1 MDLELRRGIFVFLVA
16 AFAATGAHADP
27 AGVNGREQ
35 FQRDRIRAGVQ
46 DGSLT
51 RPEARHLATQQRRTE
66 RLEQRM
72 RRDDGVLG
80 PRERARLDQR
90 LDRSSANIYRARHD
104 GQSR

>member
-1 MDLELRRGIFVFLVA
+1 MDRKLRRGVFCFLVA
-16 AFAATGAHADP
+16 AFAATSAHADP
-27 AGVNGREQ
+27 AGVNGREH

-51 RPEARHLATQQRRTE
+51 RPETRHLVNQQRRTE

-80 PRERARLDQR
+80 PRERLR
-90 LDRSSANIYRARHD
+90 LDRRLDRNSANIYRARHD